1 MDDEELLFP
10 DFEKPVEDLMAML
23 LEFVQ
28 CNVRPLLAKQVPES
42 VAAMPAIA
50 QQLIDQ
56 NMAILLHAAARRFE
70 DEGTTRPGP

>member
-10 DFEKPVEDLMAML
+10 DLERPVEDLMAML

-28 CNVRPLLAKQVPES
+28 CNVRPLLAKRVPES

-56 NMAILLHAAARRFE
+56 NIAILLHAVARRFE
-70 DEGTTRPGP
+70 VEGPT

>member
-10 DFEKPVEDLMAML
+10 DLEKPVEDLMAML

-28 CNVRPLLAKQVPES
+28 CNVRPLLAKRVTES

-56 NMAILLHAAARRFE
+56 NIAILLHAAARRFE
-70 DEGTTRPGP
+70 DEGPK

>member
-10 DFEKPVEDLMAML
+10 DFEKPVEDLMTML

-28 CNVRPLLAKQVPES
+28 CNVRPLLAKRVPES

-56 NMAILLHAAARRFE
+56 HIAILLHAAARRFE
-70 DEGTTRPGP
+70 DEGPTRQGP